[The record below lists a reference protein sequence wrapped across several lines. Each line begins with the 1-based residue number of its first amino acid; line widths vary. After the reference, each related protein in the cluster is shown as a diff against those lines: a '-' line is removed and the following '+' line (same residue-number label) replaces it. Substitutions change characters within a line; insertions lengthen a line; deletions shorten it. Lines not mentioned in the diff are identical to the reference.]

1 MGALRRH
8 RLIRNLL
15 AIKQATPPT
24 WSTAVTLARPALERD
39 RERNAPRSRE
49 AILDAAEELFAEQG
63 FGGTSLEEV
72 GLRAGVSRGTPGY
85 FFGSKADLYR
95 AVLER
100 CLDQVRTAVRSGRD
114 RALASGESAEIVLAG
129 AVGEYFDFITSH
141 RNFVRLMEWEA
152 LGGGQALHGV
162 PPHLEAAREA
172 LAAITAELDLG
183 QDGEAAQL
191 LLSIIGLCWF
201 PLVHSGTV
209 LTALGLDAAA
219 PEFIATRKQHV
230 IDLVVHGLKGRLAA
244 SSTHPGRTT
253 P

>member
-1 MGALRRH
+1 MTLPRS
-8 RLIRNLL
+8 
-15 AIKQATPPT
+15 AT
-24 WSTAVTLARPALERD
+24 EKD
-39 RERNAPRSRE
+39 RERSAPRSRE
-49 AILDAAEELFAEQG
+49 AILDAAEELFANQG

-114 RALASGESAEIVLAG
+114 RAMASGESADVVLAG

-152 LGGGQALHGV
+152 LGGHQGLRGV

-172 LAAITAELDLG
+172 LDAISAELALG

-191 LLSIIGLCWF
+191 LLSVIGLCWF

-209 LTALGLDAAA
+209 LEALGLDPAD
-219 PEFIATRKQHV
+219 PSFIAIRRQHV

-244 SSTHPGRTT
+244 SSAHQGEST